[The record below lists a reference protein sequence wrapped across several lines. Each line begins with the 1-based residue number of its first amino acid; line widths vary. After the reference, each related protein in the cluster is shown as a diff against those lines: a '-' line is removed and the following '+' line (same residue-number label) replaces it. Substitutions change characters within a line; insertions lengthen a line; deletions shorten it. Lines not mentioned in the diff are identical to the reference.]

1 MKLASLASKWYN
13 NYNLSHLI
21 FYFKYMHLTELLL
34 LVRVVP
40 AVILSAILGWQ
51 RQRIGKWA
59 GIRTYALV
67 GGGSALFTVLSMSV
81 FDHDPARIASNIVT
95 GIGFLGAGTI
105 LHKAD
110 RVEGL
115 TTAAGLWMVAAI
127 GMAVGVEYYVLATAV
142 SLLALIIFIL
152 DDKKIRTNKNDIKN
166 EDD

>member
-1 MKLASLASKWYN
+1 MD
-13 NYNLSHLI
+13 
-21 FYFKYMHLTELLL
+21 LTELMLL
-34 LVRVVP
+34 GRVVP

-51 RQRIGKWA
+51 RQRLGKWA

-67 GGGSALFTVLSMSV
+67 GGGSALFTVLSMTAFSS
-81 FDHDPARIASNIVT
+81 DPARVVSNIVT

-105 LHKAD
+105 LHKVD

-127 GMAVGVEYYVLATAV
+127 GMAVGVEYYVLAAAV
-142 SLLALIIFIL
+142 SLLALLIFVV
-152 DDKKIRTNKNDIKN
+152 DDKKIGANKNGVKN